1 MNNNMIKLTCV
12 DGTNFITSKD
22 YATGK
27 MTELIDEAIKQNP
40 ERNVSYKVFKSGEM
54 SLEELP
60 EQVQAQVKSVL
71 RAYPRCTVT
80 YEYGKFS
87 VGAGYCIKSNYNF
100 DHYVAGTYLDSD
112 VYTEEERR
120 QNYFE
125 EFGYAPCF

>member
-1 MNNNMIKLTCV
+1 MKNNMIKLTCV

-87 VGAGYCIKSNYNF
+87 VGAGNCIKSNYNF

-112 VYTEEERR
+112 VYTKEERR
-120 QNYFE
+120 QIFIE
-125 EFGYAPCF
+125 EFGYAPRF